1 MEGARLRVL
10 HQAARALGA
19 AGGAD
24 ADADAVVEVAE
35 SIAETAGLSLG
46 DEGEEWGDIYRDI
59 GVTPVI
65 NATGSVTI
73 LGGSTPHPEVA
84 DAMDRA
90 NSAFVPLWELQ
101 KTAGAAI
108 AGMVGVPAALVSSGC
123 GGAMM
128 LAAAAAIAGDDV
140 EAIEALPNTA
150 SLAKDEILIMSR
162 QRYKFDRC
170 FEAAGAKM
178 VNFGEPTGPI
188 SIDEMVAAIG
198 PRTCAVAY
206 VANENHADPYP
217 YDYSKGPLLELED
230 IIRVAKEHG
239 LKVIVDAAG
248 QIFPLENIG
257 KYVQMGADASCVACK
272 YMGASQSS
280 GVLLGTEEFVH
291 SALLNSFTGYEA
303 PGLNGDLS
311 DREEARGA
319 GRPQKVDRQEMVGTW
334 AAVKRWTQTVDH
346 EERKAR
352 IRAECDVVVAP
363 LEGVS
368 SCAKNLLACPGLP
381 PSACATCALSSPFLR
396 AALAQ
401 RDIVHRCRVFGARSA
416 TASMATSRTAS
427 PCTSTRRWRA
437 SPPTASWTSSRTRS
451 PESGSAR

>member
-1 MEGARLRVL
+1 MEGGRLRVL

-46 DEGEEWGDIYRDI
+46 DEGDEWGDIYRDI
-59 GVTPVI
+59 GVVPVI

-178 VNFGEPTGPI
+178 VDFGEPTGPI

-319 GRPQKVDRQEMVGTW
+319 GRYPNATQPTVFLGRFAPVLRRFS
-334 AAVKRWTQTVDH
+334 AVVLR
-346 EERKAR
+346 
-352 IRAECDVVVAP
+352 
-363 LEGVS
+363 
-368 SCAKNLLACPGLP
+368 CP
-381 PSACATCALSSPFLR
+381 
-396 AALAQ
+396 
-401 RDIVHRCRVFGARSA
+401 
-416 TASMATSRTAS
+416 
-427 PCTSTRRWRA
+427 
-437 SPPTASWTSSRTRS
+437 ASWRRDG
-451 PESGSAR
+451 ENGRKMAENGRNLGEKRARNSGG